1 MAGNQA
7 GKSNPA
13 SKRMMSAAKKA
24 KRVKNKRKNEAMSG
38 LLSDREYRR
47 HQRDFMYA
55 SEMAARE
62 KNKCENEAMSGLLSD
77 SEYLMYARW
86 MAARE
91 KTERTPEYVH
101 HKCDICHSRR
111 NHHVP
116 KKEAPYTYDFGKWMA
131 NQHGTPGALEQERI
145 MGSTIHYINEHP
157 RATEARSRRPSS
169 SA

>member
-13 SKRMMSAAKKA
+13 SKKA
-24 KRVKNKRKNEAMSG
+24 KRVRNKRKNEAMSG

-47 HQRDFMYA
+47 HERD
-55 SEMAARE
+55 
-62 KNKCENEAMSGLLSD
+62 
-77 SEYLMYARW
+77 LMYARE

-91 KTERTPEYVH
+91 KTEERMPDYVH

-131 NQHGTPGALEQERI
+131 KQQGTPGALEQERI
-145 MGSTIHYINEHP
+145 TGRIFHYINEHP
-157 RATEARSRRPSS
+157 RETEAQIKAAVIFGLTRILDRE
-169 SA
+169 AAEAL

>member
-24 KRVKNKRKNEAMSG
+24 KRVKNKLKNEAMSG

-47 HQRDFMYA
+47 HERDLMCA
-55 SEMAARE
+55 REMA
-62 KNKCENEAMSGLLSD
+62 D
-77 SEYLMYARW
+77 
-86 MAARE
+86 
-91 KTERTPEYVH
+91 YVH
-101 HKCDICHSRR
+101 YKCDICHSRR

-131 NQHGTPGALEQERI
+131 KQQGTPGALEQERI
-145 MGSTIHYINEHP
+145 TGRTIHYINEHP
-157 RATEARSRRPSS
+157 RATEAQIKAAVIFGLTRILDRE
-169 SA
+169 AAEAL

>member
-47 HQRDFMYA
+47 HERDL
-55 SEMAARE
+55 MAARE
-62 KNKCENEAMSGLLSD
+62 
-77 SEYLMYARW
+77 
-86 MAARE
+86 MAD
-91 KTERTPEYVH
+91 YVH
-101 HKCDICHSRR
+101 YKCDICHSRR

-131 NQHGTPGALEQERI
+131 KQQGTPGALEQERI
-145 MGSTIHYINEHP
+145 TGRTIHYINEHP
-157 RATEARSRRPSS
+157 RATEAQIKAAVIFGLTRILDRE
-169 SA
+169 AAEAL

>member
-38 LLSDREYRR
+38 LLPDREYRR
-47 HQRDFMYA
+47 HERDLMYA
-55 SEMAARE
+55 TRMAARE
-62 KNKCENEAMSGLLSD
+62 
-77 SEYLMYARW
+77 
-86 MAARE
+86 MAD
-91 KTERTPEYVH
+91 YVH
-101 HKCDICHSRR
+101 YKCDICHSSR

-131 NQHGTPGALEQERI
+131 KQQGTPGALEQERI
-145 MGSTIHYINEHP
+145 TGRTIHYINEHP
-157 RATEARSRRPSS
+157 RATEAQIKAAVIFGLTRILDRE
-169 SA
+169 AAEAL

>member
-47 HQRDFMYA
+47 HERDLMA
-55 SEMAARE
+55 AREMAARE
-62 KNKCENEAMSGLLSD
+62 
-77 SEYLMYARW
+77 
-86 MAARE
+86 MAD
-91 KTERTPEYVH
+91 YVH
-101 HKCDICHSRR
+101 YKCDICQSAG

-131 NQHGTPGALEQERI
+131 KQQGTPGALEQERI
-145 MGSTIHYINEHP
+145 TGRTIHYINEHP
-157 RATEARSRRPSS
+157 RATEAQIKAAVIFGLTRILDRE
-169 SA
+169 AAEAL